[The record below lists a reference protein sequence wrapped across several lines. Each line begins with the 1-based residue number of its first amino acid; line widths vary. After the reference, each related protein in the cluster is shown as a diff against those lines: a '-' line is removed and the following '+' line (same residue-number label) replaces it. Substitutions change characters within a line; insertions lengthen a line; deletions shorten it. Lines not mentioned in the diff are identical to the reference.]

1 MNILEKLTLIDP
13 QILLNGTKTSSNSF
27 LKSCLYMDTTLSSK
41 SSTGIFDPASNQTK
55 KKQKK
60 NYVECYGESKVNE
73 MNLQGDGIVVTVG
86 MT

>member
-55 KKQKK
+55 QNKKFTL
-60 NYVECYGESKVNE
+60 KVTVE
-73 MNLQGDGIVVTVG
+73 MNVKMKSTRWTYKE
-86 MT
+86 ME